1 MAWTNRWLVLVA
13 SIWLQACAGI
23 GYIFGSISP
32 VIKTNLNLNQRQLN
46 RLGVAKDL
54 GDSVGLLAGFL
65 SDWLPSWGLILVG
78 LLHNCIGYGWVWLIV
93 IRRVATPPFAVVCLL
108 IALGTN
114 GETYFNTAALVS
126 SVRTFSH
133 YRGPVVGILKGFAGL
148 GGAIFTCVYT
158 AFFAPDQASFIL
170 IIADSPSASKNT
182 DRLFAIGLF
191 TLLALP
197 LALVIPS
204 ALEKQSSDYDK
215 SFQDEAGQLRA
226 PLLDDV
232 ENEVAAGGEGRATVV
247 GSVDGKASGQCT
259 ATRAWKESPRLKD
272 QDLLLFSE
280 LEDEKETLPEPVRR
294 DRMRRASSRLYRA
307 VAEGAVKVKRK
318 RKGPHRGEDF
328 TMRQALVKA
337 DLWLLFFGLVCGA
350 GSGLMVIDNLGQI
363 SQSLGYKDP
372 HIFVALISIWN
383 FLGRLGGGYVSEVI
397 ARGHAL
403 PRPILIVGAQAIT
416 TIGHA
421 SLAVGMQG
429 SLYAGSLLVGLGYG
443 AHWAIVPATAS
454 ELFGLKNFGML
465 YNFLAMANPTGSL
478 IFSGLIAGT
487 LYDWEAQKQHGG
499 VAPRNGE
506 ALRCEGPVCFRLT
519 LFIMTGMCMLGAVL
533 NTILIFRTRRVYTM
547 LYGKTQRDDAV
558 GEEAR
563 DATAS
568 IQN

>member
-1 MAWTNRWLVLVA
+1 MV
-13 SIWLQACAGI
+13 
-23 GYIFGSISP
+23 P
-32 VIKTNLNLNQRQLN
+32 
-46 RLGVAKDL
+46 
-54 GDSVGLLAGFL
+54 
-65 SDWLPSWGLILVG
+65 
-78 LLHNCIGYGWVWLIV
+78 
-93 IRRVATPPFAVVCLL
+93 
-108 IALGTN
+108 
-114 GETYFNTAALVS
+114 
-126 SVRTFSH
+126 FSH
-133 YRGPVVGILKGFAGL
+133 
-148 GGAIFTCVYT
+148 VYT
-158 AFFAPDQASFIL
+158 LPFFAPDQASFIL
-170 IIADSPSASKNT
+170 IIAVGPTLVAFLALFVIRPLPIEAKDSGDHDQKFRFLYGICLVLAIYLLSTIIVQDSPSASKNT